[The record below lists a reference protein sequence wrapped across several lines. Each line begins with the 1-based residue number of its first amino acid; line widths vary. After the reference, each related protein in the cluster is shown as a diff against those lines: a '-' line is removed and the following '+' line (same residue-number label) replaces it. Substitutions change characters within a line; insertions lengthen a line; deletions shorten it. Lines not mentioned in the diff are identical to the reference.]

1 MQLLPNTPMKSPQKR
16 QYTRHGLSA
25 LQGALKTIG
34 NQDNW
39 IESLG
44 DVGQELKVWQASII
58 ADLGGEENISAME
71 RSLVEL
77 ATKTHLLLASVDRFL
92 LAQPS
97 LVNKSKRQLFSVV
110 LQRQQLADGLARYM
124 SQLGLKR
131 RTKPAPTIQD
141 YLAARQ
147 DTAGERGR
155 SHEQATPDAG
165 SD

>member
-1 MQLLPNTPMKSPQKR
+1 MDKTPAKSPPNRPYQ
-16 QYTRHGLSA
+16 RHGLYA
-25 LQGALKTIG
+25 LQGALRTVG
-34 NQDNW
+34 NQDGW
-39 IESLG
+39 IDRLG
-44 DVGQELKVWQASII
+44 ELGQELKAWQASII
-58 ADLGGEENISAME
+58 ADLGGEESVSAME
-71 RSLVEL
+71 RSLIDL
-77 ATKTHLLLASVDRFL
+77 AVKTYLLLASVDRFL
-92 LAQPS
+92 LEQPS
-97 LVNKSKRQLFSVV
+97 LVNKSRRQLFPVV
-110 LQRQQLADGLARYM
+110 LQRQQLADALARYM